1 MFKKLLIILASALII
16 FSCFNEFPKDHSYS
30 IATHAPDWMQKDFTV
45 DETGNFGL
53 IDWFGWQDSGIQYHM
68 MSMDYKDEDGKLDG
82 ICDTIVIMMESG
94 HTDERYGPGTPLLVG
109 IGTVPCE
116 KWDEMTKRIIDDLKS
131 KGA

>member
-1 MFKKLLIILASALII
+1 MLKKLLIILASALII

-68 MSMDYKDEDGKLDG
+68 MSMDYKDEGGELDG
-82 ICDTIVIMMESG
+82 ICDTIVIMME
-94 HTDERYGPGTPLLVG
+94 YGDYDNRHGSPAPLLMGVT
-109 IGTVPCE
+109 TVECE